1 MRYLES
7 FCIFWCYILMI
18 LAPIVEFQP
27 LFRTISPP
35 KLWQDARLSLS
46 MGEAATALLQELNLI
61 QPRRP
66 SNYDWSIGTLG
77 ATVPPI
83 PICRSLMTLHRGRH
97 HLGKPLSWCLNIGWN
112 PLKSTGNIMTG
123 FWVAVWKPNSM
134 ESRTQSRLV
143 LVSEKSEPGSGG
155 GIFGWSLHPQQ
166 SSGEGAPW
174 GLCFWLT
181 LGT

>member
-61 QPRRP
+61 QPSRP
-66 SNYDWSIGTLG
+66 SNDDWSIGTLG

-97 HLGKPLSWCLNIGWN
+97 HLGKHLSWCLNIGWN

-134 ESRTQSRLV
+134 ESRTPRVVWFLSPRNLSQGVAVGFLV
-143 LVSEKSEPGSGG
+143 EAYILNNQAEKVHLEVCVSG
-155 GIFGWSLHPQQ
+155 
-166 SSGEGAPW
+166 
-174 GLCFWLT
+174 
-181 LGT
+181 